1 MSLNRVSASRFTVVE
16 RHTDNAEFQ
25 RFKESAQWNDEVLGI
40 RFLNP
45 VPLFNE
51 RELNRIDPTRLGA
64 LLSNY
69 PGQHATMKAVRSVLS
84 VLNTGEL
91 LERVHRWLTIT
102 LPIFSD
108 SFGSVWK
115 ATIDGQDGAAVA
127 LKVTR
132 STTLL
137 HEAVVGTILNS
148 LRGEL
153 PNFAYFFTTFGC
165 DAPKFV
171 DGDWRWCV
179 FDGKNPAPYVVQEY
193 LGSTTLNDIILEIS
207 VDEINRI
214 IVHLLMALWVAG
226 DRLGFTH
233 NDLHHYNVMI
243 RKLSSPE
250 QFVFDVGTPLYLVND
265 LIPCLI
271 DFELSRVAYQ
281 GTTFYSP
288 RTMDNMN
295 ASRYFPARD
304 VFNLV
309 QFAARTT
316 MSGPRY
322 DYFIYLME
330 YFVDDPHAA
339 LAIADQQYIFLPYIP
354 FSDFNHLDFLKYIN
368 RRYPTDKFLGPQKFS
383 APLFGEDDISED
395 FVRDHLLD
403 SHE

>member
-1 MSLNRVSASRFTVVE
+1 MSRNRVAARRFLVVE
-16 RHTDNAEFQ
+16 RRTDEDEFQ
-25 RFKESAQWNDEVLGI
+25 EFKEGAQWNDEVLGI

-51 RELNRIDPTRLGA
+51 RELNRIDRTRLGG

-91 LERVHRWLTIT
+91 LERVHRWLTIDKV
-102 LPIFSD
+102 IGKAI
-108 SFGSVWK
+108 FGSVWK

-132 STTLL
+132 TTTLL
-137 HEAVVGTILNS
+137 HEAVVGAILNS

-165 DAPKFV
+165 DAPNLV

-179 FDGKNPAPYVVQEY
+179 FDGENPAPYVVQEY
-193 LGSTTLNDIILEIS
+193 LGSTTLTDIILEIS

-214 IVHLLMALWVAG
+214 IVHLLMTLWVAG

-233 NDLHHYNVMI
+233 NDLHSSNVMI
-243 RKLSSPE
+243 RKISSPE
-250 QFVFDVGTPLYLVND
+250 QFVFDVGAPLYLVND

-271 DFELSRVAYQ
+271 DFGFSRVAYQ
-281 GTTFYSP
+281 GTTFYSHM
-288 RTMDNMN
+288 TMDDMN
-295 ASRYFPARD
+295 AHRYFPARD

-309 QFAARTT
+309 LFAARTT
-316 MSGPRY
+316 MRGPRH

-330 YFVDDPHAA
+330 YFVDDPHAV
-339 LAIADQQYIFLPYIP
+339 LAIANTRFIFLPYNP
-354 FSDFNHLDFLKYIN
+354 FRDFSHLDLLKYIHQ
-368 RRYPTDKFLGPQKFS
+368 RYPTDKFLSPQKFS
-383 APLFGEDDISED
+383 APLFGEDDINDD
-395 FVRDHLLD
+395 FVIDHLLD